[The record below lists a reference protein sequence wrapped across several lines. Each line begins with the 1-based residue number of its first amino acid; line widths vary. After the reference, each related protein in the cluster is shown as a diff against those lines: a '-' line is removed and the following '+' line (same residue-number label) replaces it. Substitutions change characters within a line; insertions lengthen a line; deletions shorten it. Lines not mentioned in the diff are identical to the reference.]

1 MSKKR
6 YLLLFGLLLS
16 LSFIDISLA
25 STLLEVEKIT
35 IGEETID
42 IKSTQLIEVAVKN
55 RSEIDIPVIVKLV
68 ITLPNHNIITYGKKR
83 IKAKAQTISYALIP
97 YWIDKK
103 KSGDFT
109 IGTKVFSLKGK
120 LLAKHNKGQEQ
131 FFFARDPSKKR
142 QLPRTR
148 GKNIKKKKMI
158 RMDGAQAQAA
168 PLIQFEP
175 ADLLW
180 QEVRFIN
187 KISVLRGE
195 SANIRLVLQNNG
207 GDIASNVKYSLY
219 WYFVHRPKR
228 KLRFFND
235 IIKVI
240 APGEKKVLEIP
251 ITIPDGEQKGKYQ
264 VLAVVDEGNEIKE
277 ANIKNNQSKAVK
289 DMIFSDI
296 ALIMPVDGHSF
307 AEDGLYFF
315 EWRSNKYNQFK
326 VEISAD
332 PSFLVEDSTFR
343 IPKGDGDEG
352 WTSSTNIKPLQ
363 GEMMPGLATGILES
377 NNTDHLYWRVIARN
391 SKGEITASESRK
403 FFINLNAN

>member
-1 MSKKR
+1 MNKFSQFLVVWC
-6 YLLLFGLLLS
+6 LLILYFTNSLLAATS
-16 LSFIDISLA
+16 LQI
-25 STLLEVEKIT
+25 EKIT
-35 IGEETID
+35 IGEETIN
-42 IKSTQLIEVAVKN
+42 IKSTQLIEVALKN
-55 RSEIDIPVIVKLV
+55 SGKKDVSVVVKLL
-68 ITLPNHNIITYGKKR
+68 ITLPNHNIITFGNKR
-83 IKAKAQTISYALIP
+83 ITAKAQTISYALIP

-103 KSGDFT
+103 RSGDYT
-109 IGTKVFSLKGK
+109 IGTKVFSTKGK
-120 LLAKHNKGQEQ
+120 LLAKHNKNQAQ
-131 FFFARDPSKKR
+131 FFFAKDPSRKL

-148 GKNIKKKKMI
+148 GKVLKKKQMI
-158 RMDGAQAQAA
+158 KVSDEQSLKA

-195 SANIRLVLQNNG
+195 SANIRLILQNNG
-207 GDIASNVKYSLY
+207 GDIASNVNYSLY

-228 KLRFFND
+228 KLRFFQD
-235 IIKVI
+235 QIKVI
-240 APGEKKVLEIP
+240 APGEKKFLEIP
-251 ITIPDGEQKGKYQ
+251 LTVPGEEQKGKYQ
-264 VLAVVDEGNEIKE
+264 VLAVVDEKNEIKE
-277 ANIKNNQSKAVK
+277 SDVENNKSRANK

-296 ALIMPVDGHSF
+296 ALVLPDDGHSF

-343 IPKGDGDEG
+343 IPKGEGDEG
-352 WTSSTNIKPLQ
+352 WTSSTSIKPLQ

-403 FFINLNAN
+403 FFINLNAQ

>member
-1 MSKKR
+1 MI
-6 YLLLFGLLLS
+6 YLLLGGFLLCF
-16 LSFIDISLA
+16 SFINVSLA
-25 STLLEVEKIT
+25 TTLLEIEKIT
-35 IGEETID
+35 IGEETIN

-55 RSEIDIPVIVKLV
+55 RSKMDISVVVKLV
-68 ITLPNHNIITYGKKR
+68 ITLPNHNIITFGGKR

-97 YWIDKK
+97 YWIDQKR
-103 KSGDFT
+103 SGDYT
-109 IGTKVFSLKGK
+109 IGSKVFSIKGK
-120 LLAKHNKGQEQ
+120 LLATNNQDQAQ
-131 FFFARDPSKKR
+131 FFFAKDPTRER

-148 GKNIKKKKMI
+148 GKDVKKKQMLQI
-158 RMDGAQAQAA
+158 NENQAQKA

-180 QEVRFIN
+180 KEVRFIN

-195 SANIRLVLQNNG
+195 SASIRLVLQNNG

-228 KLRFFND
+228 KLRFFHD
-235 IIKVI
+235 KIRVI

-251 ITIPDGEQKGKYQ
+251 ITIPDDEQKGKYQ
-264 VLAVVDEGNEIKE
+264 ILAVVDEGNEIKE
-277 ANIKNNQSKAVK
+277 ANTKNNQSKAAK

-296 ALIMPVDGHSF
+296 ALINPVDGHSF

-343 IPKGDGDEG
+343 IPKGEGDEG
-352 WTSSTNIKPLQ
+352 WTSSTSIKPLQ

-391 SKGEITASESRK
+391 SKGEITASENRK
-403 FFINLNAN
+403 FYINLNAN

>member
-1 MSKKR
+1 MSKIG
-6 YLLLFGLLLS
+6 YFLLVGFILS
-16 LSFIDISLA
+16 LSFGDISLA
-25 STLLEVEKIT
+25 STFLEVEKIT
-35 IGEETID
+35 IGEDTIN
-42 IKSTQLIEVAVKN
+42 IKSTQLIEVAIKN
-55 RSEIDIPVIVKLV
+55 RGKNDISVVVKLV
-68 ITLPNHNIITYGKKR
+68 ITLPNHNIITFGKKR

-103 KSGDFT
+103 RSGDYT

-120 LLAKHNKGQEQ
+120 LLAKHNKDQEQ
-131 FFFARDPSKKR
+131 FFFANDPSRKR

-148 GKNIKKKKMI
+148 GEKIKKKQMI
-158 RMDGAQAQAA
+158 LMDDAQTQKV

-187 KISVLRGE
+187 KVSVLRGE
-195 SANIRLVLQNNG
+195 SANIRLILQNNG

-235 IIKVI
+235 EIKVI

-251 ITIPDGEQKGKYQ
+251 ITIPDDEQKGKYQ
-264 VLAVVDEGNEIKE
+264 VLAIVDEGNEIKE
-277 ANIKNNQSKAVK
+277 ANTKNNQSKAVK
-289 DMIFSDI
+289 NMIFSDI
-296 ALIMPVDGHSF
+296 ALIMPADNHSF

-352 WTSSTNIKPLQ
+352 WTSSTSVKPLQ

-403 FFINLNAN
+403 FFISLNAN